1 MLHETADTHA
11 AYNGPTHA
19 IGGDSGRRG
28 ATMHEAAAAELMAA
42 IQADDAS
49 RVEAVLDE
57 VPSLVD
63 GQGSGMTPLT
73 LATYMR
79 RPAIADLLIERGA
92 TLDVFLAA
100 ALDLPDRLAALL
112 DEEPDTILAFS
123 SDGWTPLHLAAHFGN
138 VAATRLLLQR
148 HADVHARSRSRE
160 GNTPLHAAIAGRQ
173 VETVRLLLEHGSDVN
188 AADAD
193 GWTAINIAA
202 HEGVAQIVELLLVA
216 GADPTIPSDS
226 GQTPRETAEREGNT
240 HLLRYF
246 SHVARPDPAS

>member
-1 MLHETADTHA
+1 
-11 AYNGPTHA
+11 
-19 IGGDSGRRG
+19 
-28 ATMHEAAAAELMAA
+28 MHEAAAAELMAA
-42 IQADDAS
+42 IRADDVG
-49 RVEAVLDE
+49 RVAAVLDE

-63 GQGSGMTPLT
+63 GHGPGMTPLM

-79 RPAIADLLIERGA
+79 RRDIAGLLIERGA

-123 SDGWTPLHLAAHFGN
+123 ADGWTPLHLAAHFGN
-138 VAATRLLLQR
+138 VASMGLLLDR

-160 GNTPLHAAIAGRQ
+160 GNTPLHAAVAGRQ
-173 VETVRLLLEHGSDVN
+173 FDTARLLLEYGSDVN

-202 HEGVAQIVELLLVA
+202 HEGVAELVELLLAA

-226 GQTPRETAEREGNT
+226 GQTPQETAEREGNR
-240 HLLRYF
+240 HLLHYF
-246 SHVARPDPAS
+246 SDVGRAGPAV